1 MKHLPKCLLLA
12 MSIFVLPSSTPSLAV
27 SASHPLT
34 GTSLWVRSPRELV
47 APAAAAG
54 LRRLINRPPSMS
66 RMEQLLLLSFS
77 LSLMALQLHR
87 KHAILSA
94 PRLQM

>member
-1 MKHLPKCLLLA
+1 MKHWLKCLLLA
-12 MSIFVLPSSTPSLAV
+12 TSIFVLPSSTPSLAT

-34 GTSLWVRSPRELV
+34 QTSLPIPAHEELV
-47 APAAAAG
+47 TPPPA
-54 LRRLINRPPSMS
+54 SMS

-77 LSLMALQLHR
+77 LGLVALQLRR
-87 KHAILSA
+87 KHEILTA